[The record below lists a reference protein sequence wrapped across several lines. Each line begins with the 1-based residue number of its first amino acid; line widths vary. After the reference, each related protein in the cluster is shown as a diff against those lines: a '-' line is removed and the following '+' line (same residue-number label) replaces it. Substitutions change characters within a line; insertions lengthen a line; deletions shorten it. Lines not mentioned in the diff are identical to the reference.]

1 MTTLL
6 RPFLVSDWRTLRLKA
21 LSGIMI

>member
-6 RPFLVSDWRTLRLKA
+6 RPFLVSDWRALRLKA